1 MDSIR
6 QQKVGNLIKK
16 DLSEIFQQGSAE
28 LALGS
33 MVTVTHVKVS
43 PDLSVARVYLSI
55 FAAKDKQGTFDFIK
69 SKGKEIRFQLG
80 KRTGKQLR
88 KIPELKF
95 ILDDT
100 LDYASKVDQLLK
112 D

>member
-6 QQKVGNLIKK
+6 QQKVGNVIKK
-16 DLSEIFQQGSAE
+16 DLSDIFQKGSAE
-28 LALGS
+28 YAMGA

-55 FAAKDKQGTFDFIK
+55 FGAKDKNGVFDFINEK
-69 SKGKEIRFQLG
+69 NGEIRYQLG
-80 KRTGKQLR
+80 KRAGKQLR

-100 LDYASKVDQLLK
+100 LDYASKIDQLLK

>member
-6 QQKVGNLIKK
+6 QQKVANVIKK
-16 DLSEIFQQGSAE
+16 DLSNLFQQNSAE
-28 LALGS
+28 YAMGS

-55 FAAKDKQGTFDFIK
+55 FAAKDKDGVFVFINEK
-69 SKGKEIRFQLG
+69 NSEIRYQLG
-80 KRTGKQLR
+80 KKAGKQLR

-100 LDYASKVDQLLK
+100 LDYASKIDQLLK